1 MPIASWGQRIMTTQ
15 DWHFNE
21 EVSPR
26 HPLPRISAEGTSA
39 GHWFSRF
46 RLPQLSRSFAI
57 KFLIVSTLLTTLQIG
72 LEYQHMHQMLLA
84 QVEHRAEAVA
94 DNFRL
99 LSNINQRF
107 SINQAKRLADWTIN
121 TLDDVE
127 QIYLISPNLKIVS
140 VANSRDMKSI
150 SDPREILRNPEIHT
164 ALIQSFTDNKPYH
177 INVVEHGTFLH
188 THIVPLP
195 RLGVSMVETINLDTM
210 RNNVFKTVL
219 GSTIRRI
226 GVMLALLV
234 VIFVIMRQAVLSPL
248 LKLARA
254 IRSSRED
261 GNFLPPKDMP
271 RNEIGDLARTFADV
285 FNELNH
291 SHEENERLA
300 QVANGTHAGVL
311 IADAA
316 GRIMWVNRSFTQKT
330 EYTADEIIGLTPA
343 EIVERNY
350 SIGAIRILTQAIKS
364 RLGCNIE
371 IFSHNRSGKSYWSAV
386 EVRPIRNAA
395 DEIKSFILVENDIT
409 EFKNAENA
417 LKKTQQQIEE
427 RVRELQETQ
436 KVLEDERGKLDQ
448 TAKEL
453 VAARD
458 EAEKANRAKSDF
470 LATMSHEIRTPMNG
484 VIGISDLLL
493 QSNLDTRQR
502 EQVEIIKESG
512 ESLLTIINSILDH
525 SKLEAGHLEL
535 EQDDCSP
542 QEVTRYVTDL
552 MQKAADEKGISLNS
566 RISEGVPSLF
576 LCDNKRLRQILIN
589 LVGNAIKFTPSGTVT
604 LDVFLNGATDSTDT
618 NIIFAVRD
626 TGIGIPET
634 LLPQLFR
641 RYKQADASTART
653 HGGTGLGLA
662 ISQEL
667 ATLMGGD
674 IEVASVQG
682 VGTTFSLILPL
693 KAASGHA
700 KLAEEDKVRETAAPE
715 QPTTI
720 PEAKAEPTPTSA
732 MSTKL
737 RILLAEDQP
746 VNQKL
751 MRAVMEQLGHDLT
764 IANNG
769 VEAVKALRENS
780 YDLILMDIQMPEL
793 DGILATKIIRSSDED
808 WRTIPIIALTAHAM
822 ENHKQAYF
830 AAGMN
835 GFVSKPFRMD
845 ILVGEIERVLR
856 EARADVAFGEIAE
869 MTVTKKSDT
878 AKETAPKT
886 PESKTS
892 ESKEQALTDMLDELE
907 NLEI

>member
-1 MPIASWGQRIMTTQ
+1 MAPKMIIASWGHRIMTTQ
-15 DWHFNE
+15 DWHFKE
-21 EVSPR
+21 EVSSR
-26 HPLPRISAEGTSA
+26 HPHRRHSEEGAYT
-39 GHWFSRF
+39 GNWFSRF

-57 KFLIVSTLLTTLQIG
+57 KFLAVSTLLTALQIG
-72 LEYQHMHQMLLA
+72 LEYQRMHQMLLA
-84 QVEHRAEAVA
+84 QVEHRADAVA

-99 LSNINQRF
+99 VSNINQRF
-107 SINQAKRLADWTIN
+107 SINQAKRLADWTVN
-121 TLDDVE
+121 TLEDVE
-127 QIYLISPNLKIVS
+127 QIYLVNPKLKVIS
-140 VANSRDMKSI
+140 VASSKDMKSSI
-150 SDPREILRNPEIHT
+150 RSDDLFNEPEIHA
-164 ALIQSFTDNKPYH
+164 ALIRSFQNNKPYH
-177 INVVEHGTFLH
+177 IEVRENGTSLH

-210 RNNVFKTVL
+210 RNDIFKAVV
-219 GSTIRRI
+219 GSTVRRI
-226 GVMLALLV
+226 GVMLALLI
-234 VIFVIMRQAVLSPL
+234 VIFIIMRQTVLSPL

-254 IRSSRED
+254 IRSSRQSGDFE
-261 GNFLPPKDMP
+261 FPRDMP
-271 RNEIGDLARTFADV
+271 RNEIGDLAKTFADV
-285 FNELNH
+285 FDELHH

-311 IADAA
+311 IADAS
-316 GRIMWVNRSFTQKT
+316 GRIIWVNRSFTQRT
-330 EYTADEIIGLTPA
+330 EYAANEIVGFTPA
-343 EIVERNY
+343 ELTEKKL
-350 SIGAIRILTQAIKS
+350 SIGVVRILAQAMQS
-364 RLGCNIE
+364 GLGCNVDIQ
-371 IFSHNRSGKSYWSAV
+371 SYSRSGKPYWSAV

-395 DEIKSFILVENDIT
+395 DEIKSYILVENDIT

-417 LKKTQQQIEE
+417 LKKSRQQIED
-427 RVRELQETQ
+427 RVRELQATQ
-436 KVLEDERGKLDQ
+436 KTLEDERSKLDH

-453 VAARD
+453 VSARD
-458 EAEKANRAKSDF
+458 EAERASKTKSDF

-493 QSNLDTRQR
+493 QSNLDSRQR
-502 EQVEIIKESG
+502 EHVEIIKESG
-512 ESLLTIINSILDH
+512 ENLLTIINSILDH

-535 EQDDCSP
+535 ENDDCSP
-542 QEVTRYVTDL
+542 REVTRYVVDL
-552 MQKAADEKGISLNS
+552 MQKAADEKDLVLTC
-566 RISEGVPSLF
+566 RISEDTPSFF
-576 LCDNKRLRQILIN
+576 LCDDKRLRQILIN
-589 LVGNAIKFTPSGTVT
+589 LVNNAIKFTPSGSVS

-618 NIIFAVRD
+618 NIVFAVRD
-626 TGIGIPET
+626 TGVGIPET
-634 LLPQLFR
+634 LLPQLFK

-682 VGTTFSLILPL
+682 VGTTFSVILPL
-693 KAASGHA
+693 KAATENA
-700 KLAEEDKVRETAAPE
+700 KQAKKKEIHETPASE
-715 QPTTI
+715 QP
-720 PEAKAEPTPTSA
+720 KAYTEVRSEPASTSTA
-732 MSTKL
+732 SNKL

-751 MRAVMEQLGHDLT
+751 MRAVMEQLKHDLT

-793 DGILATKIIRSSDED
+793 DGILATKIIRSADEK

-845 ILVGEIERVLR
+845 ILVGEIERVLH
-856 EARADVAFGEIAE
+856 EARADLPSSDITELKASGE
-869 MTVTKKSDT
+869 SDV
-878 AKETAPKT
+878 AKEIT
-886 PESKTS
+886 PQMS
-892 ESKEQALTDMLDELE
+892 ETKEQAMTDMLDELE
-907 NLEI
+907 NLGI

>member
-15 DWHFNE
+15 DWHFKE

-26 HPLPRISAEGTSA
+26 HLLRRNSAEGTSA

-57 KFLIVSTLLTTLQIG
+57 KFLAVSTLLTALQIG
-72 LEYQHMHQMLLA
+72 LEYQRMHQMLLA
-84 QVEHRAEAVA
+84 QVEHRANAVA

-107 SINQAKRLADWTIN
+107 SINQAKRLADWTVN

-127 QIYLISPNLKIVS
+127 QIYLVSPKLNIIAVS
-140 VANSRDMKSI
+140 VSKEKKSLANPDKLLEEPDFRAG
-150 SDPREILRNPEIHT
+150 L
-164 ALIQSFTDNKPYH
+164 LQSFKDNEPYH
-177 INVVEHGTFLH
+177 TEVAEGGKFLH
-188 THIVPLP
+188 VHIVPLP

-210 RNNVFKTVL
+210 RTDVFNAVV

-234 VIFVIMRQAVLSPL
+234 VIFVIMRQTVLSPL

-254 IRSSRED
+254 IRSSRENGD
-261 GNFLPPKDMP
+261 FQPPKDMP
-271 RNEIGDLARTFADV
+271 RNEIGDLAKTFADV
-285 FNELNH
+285 FSELNH

-300 QVANGTHAGVL
+300 QVANGTHASVL

-316 GRIMWVNRSFTQKT
+316 GRIMWVNRSFTQRT

-343 EIVERNY
+343 EIVEKNY
-350 SIGAIRILTQAIKS
+350 SIGAIRILTQAIHS

-371 IFSHNRSGKSYWSAV
+371 IFSHNRSGKPYWSAV

-453 VAARD
+453 VSARD

-525 SKLEAGHLEL
+525 SKLEAGRLEL

-566 RISEGVPSLF
+566 RISEDAPSFF

-634 LLPQLFR
+634 LLPQLFK

-693 KAASGHA
+693 KTALEHTRP
-700 KLAEEDKVRETAAPE
+700 AEEDRARETATPK
-715 QPTTI
+715 QPTAES
-720 PEAKAEPTPTSA
+720 EAKAKPAPTSA
-732 MSTKL
+732 KSTKL

-769 VEAVKALRENS
+769 VEAVNALKENS

-793 DGILATKIIRSSDED
+793 DGILATKIIRCSDKD

-845 ILVGEIERVLR
+845 ILVGEIERVLH
-856 EARADVAFGEIAE
+856 EARADVASGKIVE
-869 MTVTKKSDT
+869 MEVTKKSDT
-878 AKETAPKT
+878 AKETPPNA
-886 PESKTS
+886 S
-892 ESKEQALTDMLDELE
+892 ETKEQVLTDMLDELE
-907 NLEI
+907 NLGI